1 MIKKFTLSMMIL
13 MASSALFSCGR
24 IVPTYEDDFANV
36 PAVTDIRTTAVSEPA
51 AETAVTSTTDAHES
65 EYIENNVEINTADQI
80 GAPEHINVDPYMP
93 DGYELSDSCV
103 IDGFETVMQ
112 NPELPTGCEI
122 TALAQTL
129 NFYGFDIDKVDL
141 CDMFMP
147 IDINGYY
154 SMNSA
159 YLGDPR
165 SNNGFGCNAPV
176 ITMAASYYF
185 TWIGSDWYS
194 VDLTGI
200 SLQEV
205 FYQIECGR
213 PVVVWS
219 TIDQRETYAEFQFT
233 LGCGEDFYFNPYQHC
248 LTIYGYDYSGGVV
261 YVADPLA
268 GNVQYDMDRFERI
281 YDVMGDQ
288 AVILCGNEESA
299 GVEYSTEEEKADLL
313 KKIQQNIQG
322 ETPGVILH

>member
-1 MIKKFTLSMMIL
+1 MLKKLICLPAAVLFVFFT
-13 MASSALFSCGR
+13 ASCGR
-24 IVPTYEDDFANV
+24 IVPAYEDNFTNV
-36 PAVTDIRTTAVSEPA
+36 PVETGIQTAATS
-51 AETAVTSTTDAHES
+51 ETATEPTTNSTTDAQES
-65 EYIENNVEINTADQI
+65 EYIDINVEISASDQI
-80 GAPEHINVDPYMP
+80 GVPEHIEIDPYMP
-93 DGYELSDSCV
+93 DGYQLSDSCV

-112 NPELPTGCEI
+112 KPELPTGCEI

-129 NFYGFDIDKVDL
+129 NFYGFGIDKVDL
-141 CDMFMP
+141 SNMFMP

-154 SMNSA
+154 SMNNA
-159 YLGDPR
+159 YLGDPK
-165 SNNGFGCNAPV
+165 SYNGFGCNAPV

-185 TWIGSDWYS
+185 TWIGSDWYA

-205 FYQIECGR
+205 FYQIDCGR

-219 TIDQRETYAEFQFT
+219 TIDQHETYAEFQFT

-248 LTIYGYDYSGGVV
+248 LTVYGYDYSAGVV
-261 YVADPLA
+261 YAADPLV
-268 GNVQYDMDRFERI
+268 GNIQYEMNRFERI

-299 GVEYSTEEEKADLL
+299 GVEYSTEKEKAEWL
-313 KKIQQNIQG
+313 KKIQQNIQD
-322 ETPGVILH
+322 EMPGVILY

>member
-1 MIKKFTLSMMIL
+1 MKKIICSITAFLSVV
-13 MASSALFSCGR
+13 SVVSCGR
-24 IVPTYEDDFANV
+24 TVKREGANFTDFPANSGFQIEISSEPV
-36 PAVTDIRTTAVSEPA
+36 TEAVTDYQNA
-51 AETAVTSTTDAHES
+51 TDGE
-65 EYIENNVEINTADQI
+65 EKYIEENVSVQI
-80 GAPEHINVDPYMP
+80 GAPEHIEIDPYMP
-93 DGYELSDSCV
+93 DGYKLSDPCV

-154 SMNSA
+154 TMNDV

-194 VDLTGI
+194 IDLTGM
-200 SLQEV
+200 SLREV
-205 FYQIECGR
+205 FYQVEQGR
-213 PVVVWS
+213 PVIVWS
-219 TIDQRETYAEFQFT
+219 TIDQRETYEEFQFT

-248 LTIYGYDYSGGVV
+248 LTVYGYDYNSGIV

-268 GNVQYDMDRFERI
+268 GNVQYDMERFERI
-281 YDVMGDQ
+281 YAIMGNQ

-299 GVEYSTEEEKADLL
+299 GVEYSTEAERTEWL
-313 KKIQQNIQG
+313 KKIQESIQN
-322 ETPGVILH
+322 ELPGTE

>member
-1 MIKKFTLSMMIL
+1 MKKIICSITAFLSVV
-13 MASSALFSCGR
+13 SVVSCGR
-24 IVPTYEDDFANV
+24 TVKREGANFNDFPANSGFQIEISSEPV
-36 PAVTDIRTTAVSEPA
+36 TEAVTDYQNA
-51 AETAVTSTTDAHES
+51 TDGE
-65 EYIENNVEINTADQI
+65 EKYIEENVSVQI
-80 GAPEHINVDPYMP
+80 GAPEHIEIDPYMP
-93 DGYELSDSCV
+93 DGYKLSDPCV

-154 SMNSA
+154 TMNDV

-194 VDLTGI
+194 IDLTGM
-200 SLQEV
+200 SLREV
-205 FYQIECGR
+205 FIKLNR
-213 PVVVWS
+213 
-219 TIDQRETYAEFQFT
+219 
-233 LGCGEDFYFNPYQHC
+233 
-248 LTIYGYDYSGGVV
+248 
-261 YVADPLA
+261 
-268 GNVQYDMDRFERI
+268 
-281 YDVMGDQ
+281 
-288 AVILCGNEESA
+288 
-299 GVEYSTEEEKADLL
+299 ADLL
-313 KKIQQNIQG
+313 LYGRLSISVRHMKNFSLHWDAVKIFILILISIVSQCTDMTITAELFMLPIPWQEMCSMIWKDLNASTQLWEIRQLYCA
-322 ETPGVILH
+322 ETKNRQV